1 MSQPMLSKLTHTS
14 PEIKGL
20 CYHHPAKPRVCDP
33 SKTVTRRQSQ
43 ENQELEAICGY
54 IASSRPTWG
63 KRHYLPPPKAKDQLS
78 LCTRLTANPVSIS
91 FLLLDYCFKFLKI
104 VWWWVIIIVVTII
117 IITFFVVLGRGETLA
132 SLKLH

>member
-14 PEIKGL
+14 LEIKGL

-63 KRHYLPPPKAKDQLS
+63 KRHYLPPPKQKTSSHFAHDLPQILS
-78 LCTRLTANPVSIS
+78 PFR
-91 FLLLDYCFKFLKI
+91 FYY
-104 VWWWVIIIVVTII
+104 WIIA
-117 IITFFVVLGRGETLA
+117 LN
-132 SLKLH
+132 S